1 MTASAHEAQGP
12 VIVAIQPNQNPRVLH
27 EAAKYAGVLGAKLLV
42 VFVDVTRFVT
52 YEDPDGLIHSS
63 AIDINLPDGT
73 DAFEQ
78 VKLEAA
84 EQLAAF
90 TGDWSV
96 EQLIGDP
103 AIAIK
108 KLAHDEDAQLIV
120 VGTRKRGLG
129 EGIRQFFTGAVAT
142 RLALRQSRPVLV
154 IPQGRPAED
163 DEALFPNE

>member
-1 MTASAHEAQGP
+1 MTGTAHEAHGP
-12 VIVAIQPNQNPRVLH
+12 VIVAIQPGQNPRVLQ
-27 EAAKYAGVLGAKLLV
+27 EAARYAGVLGAKLLV

-52 YEDPDGLIHSS
+52 YEDPDGLVHSS
-63 AIDINLPDGT
+63 AIDMNLPDGT
-73 DAFEQ
+73 EAFEQ
-78 VKLEAA
+78 VKKEAA
-84 EQLAAF
+84 EQLAGF
-90 TGDWSV
+90 SGEWDT

-108 KLAHDEDAQLIV
+108 KLADDEDAQLIV

-142 RLALRQSRPVLV
+142 RLALRQARPVLV

-163 DEALFPNE
+163 DEALFPND